1 MIWNF
6 VINIINNAVTINPP
20 NKLNL
25 NDNESKISAMPR
37 YIGFLV
43 KRKIPDITKW
53 EALEGWRGFTVVL
66 YFLNE
71 ATARKNTNN
80 PRNKKIKLNTL
91 IIIESY
97 SGNNCLEKKIINP
110 EIKVTIGGGIL
121 LFIKGSD

>member
-6 VINIINNAVTINPP
+6 VINIINKAVTINPP

-25 NDNESKISAMPR
+25 SDNESKIRAIPR

-80 PRNKKIKLNTL
+80 PRNKKMVLNTL
-91 IIIESY
+91 IKLELY
-97 SGNNCLEKKIINP
+97 SGNKDLEKKIISP
-110 EIKVTIGGGIL
+110 EINVTIGGGIL
-121 LFIKGSD
+121 LFI

>member
-1 MIWNF
+1 M
-6 VINIINNAVTINPP
+6 VTADPP

-25 NDNESKISAMPR
+25 KDKESKISTIPR

-43 KRKIPDITKW
+43 KRKIPDITKC

-80 PRNKKIKLNTL
+80 PRNKRMALNTL
-91 IIIESY
+91 TKLEWNTGN
-97 SGNNCLEKKIINP
+97 SGLEKNIISP

-121 LFIKGSD
+121 LFIK

>member
-6 VINIINNAVTINPP
+6 VINIINKAVTINPP

-25 NDNESKISAMPR
+25 KDNESKISAIPR
-37 YIGFLV
+37 YIGFLE

-71 ATARKNTNN
+71 TTARKNTNN
-80 PRNKKIKLNTL
+80 PRNKRIVLNILTKL
-91 IIIESY
+91 ESY
-97 SGNNCLEKKIINP
+97 SGNKGLEKKIINP
-110 EIKVTIGGGIL
+110 ETKVTIGGGIL
-121 LFIKGSD
+121 LFI

>member
-6 VINIINNAVTINPP
+6 VINIINKAVTINPP

-25 NDNESKISAMPR
+25 KDNESKISAIPR
-37 YIGFLV
+37 YIGFLE

-71 ATARKNTNN
+71 TTARKNTNN
-80 PRNKKIKLNTL
+80 PRNKRIVLNILTKL
-91 IIIESY
+91 ESY
-97 SGNNCLEKKIINP
+97 SGNKGLEKKIINP
-110 EIKVTIGGGIL
+110 ETRVTIGGGIL
-121 LFIKGSD
+121 LFI